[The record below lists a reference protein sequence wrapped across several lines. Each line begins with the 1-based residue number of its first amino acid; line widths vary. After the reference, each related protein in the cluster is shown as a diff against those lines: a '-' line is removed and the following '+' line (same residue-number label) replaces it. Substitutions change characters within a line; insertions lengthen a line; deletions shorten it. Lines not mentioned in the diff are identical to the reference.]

1 MKKLFI
7 IAVMAV
13 CCHTANA
20 QRARHLSGD
29 ITIQPMIGV
38 SEGIL
43 SGKYN
48 NFIFRSDDPRTGL
61 TIGAEGEYFTNTRN
75 LSLSAALLYTQQGW
89 MGKGTDPQTTKLN
102 FINVPLMVNFYIL
115 KGLALKL
122 GMQLGFRVS
131 ATEGGES
138 VGDLYEGFNLSL
150 PIGVSYEFKSPI
162 TLDLRY
168 VPALTPINKDS
179 NSDWKMRSDVLTLTI
194 GYKFE
199 LLSL

>member
-1 MKKLFI
+1 M
-7 IAVMAV
+7 IAVLAIF
-13 CCHTANA
+13 CLTANA
-20 QRARHLSGD
+20 QKARHLSGD

-75 LSLSAALLYTQQGW
+75 LSLTAGLMYTQQGW
-89 MGKGTDPQTTKLN
+89 MGKGTGPQTTKLN
-102 FINVPLMVNFYIL
+102 FINVPLMVNFYVL

-122 GMQLGFRVS
+122 GLQMGFRVS
-131 ATEGGES
+131 ATEGNES

-168 VPALTPINKDS
+168 IPALTPCPTNGMASLLYQEYPADEAS
-179 NSDWKMRSDVLTLTI
+179 TYTLVLLV
-194 GYKFE
+194 
-199 LLSL
+199 S

>member
-1 MKKLFI
+1 
-7 IAVMAV
+7 
-13 CCHTANA
+13 
-20 QRARHLSGD
+20 LSGD
-29 ITIQPMIGV
+29 IIVQPMIGV

-43 SGKYN
+43 SGKYD

-75 LSLSAALLYTQQGW
+75 LSLTAGLLYTQQGW
-89 MGKGTDPQTTKLN
+89 MGKGTGPQTTKLN
-102 FINVPLMVNFYIL
+102 FINVPLMVNFYVL

-122 GMQLGFRVS
+122 GLQMGFRLT
-131 ATEGGES
+131 ATEGNES
-138 VGDLYEGFNLSL
+138 VGDLYEGFNLGL

-162 TLDLRY
+162 TIDLRY
-168 VPALTPINKDS
+168 IPGLTTINKDS

-199 LLSL
+199 ITSL

>member
-75 LSLSAALLYTQQGW
+75 LSLTAGLMYTQQGW
-89 MGKGTDPQTTKLN
+89 MGKGTGPQTTKLN

>member
-1 MKKLFI
+1 M
-7 IAVMAV
+7 IAVLAIF
-13 CCHTANA
+13 CLTANA
-20 QRARHLSGD
+20 QKARHLSGD

-75 LSLSAALLYTQQGW
+75 LSLTAGLMYTQQGW
-89 MGKGTDPQTTKLN
+89 MGKGTGPQTTKLN
-102 FINVPLMVNFYIL
+102 FINVPLMVNFYVL

-122 GMQLGFRVS
+122 GLQMGFRVS
-131 ATEGGES
+131 ATEGNES

-168 VPALTPINKDS
+168 IPALTPINKDS
-179 NSDWKMRSDVLTLTI
+179 NSDWKMRSDALTLTI

-199 LLSL
+199 LFTL

>member
-1 MKKLFI
+1 M
-7 IAVMAV
+7 IAVLAIF
-13 CCHTANA
+13 CLTANA
-20 QRARHLSGD
+20 QKARHLSGD

-75 LSLSAALLYTQQGW
+75 LSLTAGLMYTQQGW
-89 MGKGTDPQTTKLN
+89 MGKGTGPQTTKLN
-102 FINVPLMVNFYIL
+102 FINVPLMVNFYVL

-122 GMQLGFRVS
+122 GLQMGFRVS
-131 ATEGGES
+131 ATEGNEN

-168 VPALTPINKDS
+168 IPALTPINKDS

-199 LLSL
+199 LFTL

>member
-1 MKKLFI
+1 MKKFLI

-13 CCHTANA
+13 LCLTANA
-20 QRARHLSGD
+20 QKARHLSGD

-75 LSLSAALLYTQQGW
+75 LSLTAGLMYTQQGW
-89 MGKGTDPQTTKLN
+89 MGKGTGPQTTKLN
-102 FINVPLMVNFYIL
+102 FINVPLMVNFYVL

-122 GMQLGFRVS
+122 GLQMGFRVS
-131 ATEGGES
+131 ATEGNES
-138 VGDLYEGFNLSL
+138 VGDLYESFNLSL

-179 NSDWKMRSDVLTLTI
+179 NSDWKMRSDALTLTI

-199 LLSL
+199 LFTL

>member
-1 MKKLFI
+1 M

-13 CCHTANA
+13 CCLTANA
-20 QRARHLSGD
+20 QKARHLSGD

-75 LSLSAALLYTQQGW
+75 LSLTAGLLYTQQGW
-89 MGKGTDPQTTKLN
+89 MGKGTGPQTTKLN
-102 FINVPLMVNFYIL
+102 FINVPLMVNFYVL

-122 GMQLGFRVS
+122 GLQLGFRVS
-131 ATEGGES
+131 ATEGNES
-138 VGDLYEGFNLSL
+138 VGDLYEGFNLGL

-168 VPALTPINKDS
+168 IPALTPINKDS

-199 LLSL
+199 ITSL

>member
-1 MKKLFI
+1 M
-7 IAVMAV
+7 IAVLAIF
-13 CCHTANA
+13 CLTANA
-20 QRARHLSGD
+20 QKARHLSGD

-75 LSLSAALLYTQQGW
+75 LSLTAGLLYTQQGW
-89 MGKGTDPQTTKLN
+89 MGKGTGPQTTKLN
-102 FINVPLMVNFYIL
+102 FINVPLMVNFYVL

-122 GMQLGFRVS
+122 GLQMGFRVS
-131 ATEGGES
+131 ATEGNES

-168 VPALTPINKDS
+168 IPALTPINKDS

-199 LLSL
+199 LFTL

>member
-1 MKKLFI
+1 M
-7 IAVMAV
+7 IAVLALF
-13 CCHTANA
+13 CLTANA
-20 QRARHLSGD
+20 QKARHLSGD

-75 LSLSAALLYTQQGW
+75 LSLTAGLMYTQQGW
-89 MGKGTDPQTTKLN
+89 MGKGTGPQTTKLN
-102 FINVPLMVNFYIL
+102 FINVPLMVNFYVL

-122 GMQLGFRVS
+122 GLQMGFRVS
-131 ATEGGES
+131 ATEGNES
-138 VGDLYEGFNLSL
+138 VGDLYEGFNLGL

-199 LLSL
+199 ITSL

>member
-1 MKKLFI
+1 M
-7 IAVMAV
+7 IAVLAIF
-13 CCHTANA
+13 CLTANA
-20 QRARHLSGD
+20 QKARHLSGD

-75 LSLSAALLYTQQGW
+75 LSLTAGLMYTQQGW
-89 MGKGTDPQTTKLN
+89 MGKGTGPQTTKLN
-102 FINVPLMVNFYIL
+102 FINVPLMVNFYVL

-122 GMQLGFRVS
+122 GLQMGFRVS
-131 ATEGGES
+131 ATEGNES

-168 VPALTPINKDS
+168 IPALTPINKDS

-199 LLSL
+199 LFTL

>member
-1 MKKLFI
+1 M
-7 IAVMAV
+7 IAVLAIF
-13 CCHTANA
+13 CLTANA
-20 QRARHLSGD
+20 QKARHLSGD

-75 LSLSAALLYTQQGW
+75 LSLTAGLLYTQQGW
-89 MGKGTDPQTTKLN
+89 MGKGTGPQTTKLN

-122 GMQLGFRVS
+122 GLQMGFRVS
-131 ATEGGES
+131 ATEGNES

-168 VPALTPINKDS
+168 IPALTPINKDS

-199 LLSL
+199 LFTL

>member
-1 MKKLFI
+1 MKKI
-7 IAVMAV
+7 YMIAVLAIF
-13 CCHTANA
+13 CLTANA
-20 QRARHLSGD
+20 QKARHLSGD

-75 LSLSAALLYTQQGW
+75 LSLTAGLLYTQQGW
-89 MGKGTDPQTTKLN
+89 MGKGDGPQTTKLN
-102 FINVPLMVNFYIL
+102 FINVPLMVNFYVL

-122 GMQLGFRVS
+122 GLQMGFRLT
-131 ATEGGES
+131 ATEGNES
-138 VGDLYEGFNLSL
+138 VGDLYEGFNLGL

-168 VPALTPINKDS
+168 IPALTPINKDS

-199 LLSL
+199 LFTL

>member
-1 MKKLFI
+1 M
-7 IAVMAV
+7 IAVLAIF
-13 CCHTANA
+13 CLTANA
-20 QRARHLSGD
+20 QKARHLSGD

-75 LSLSAALLYTQQGW
+75 LSLTAGLMYTQQGW
-89 MGKGTDPQTTKLN
+89 MGKGTGPQTTKLN
-102 FINVPLMVNFYIL
+102 FINVPLMVNFYVL

-122 GMQLGFRVS
+122 GLQLGFRVS
-131 ATEGGES
+131 ATEGNES

-168 VPALTPINKDS
+168 IPALTPINKDS
-179 NSDWKMRSDVLTLTI
+179 NSDWKMRSDALTLTI

-199 LLSL
+199 LFTL

>member
-1 MKKLFI
+1 M

-13 CCHTANA
+13 CCLTANA

-75 LSLSAALLYTQQGW
+75 LSLTAGLMYTQQGW
-89 MGKGTDPQTTKLN
+89 MGKGTGPQTTKLN

-122 GMQLGFRVS
+122 GLQLGFRVS
-131 ATEGGES
+131 ATEGNES
-138 VGDLYEGFNLSL
+138 VGDLYESFNLSL

-179 NSDWKMRSDVLTLTI
+179 NSDWKMRSDALTLTI

-199 LLSL
+199 LLTL

>member
-1 MKKLFI
+1 MKKI
-7 IAVMAV
+7 YMIAVLAIF
-13 CCHTANA
+13 CLTANA
-20 QRARHLSGD
+20 QKARHLSGD

-75 LSLSAALLYTQQGW
+75 LSLTAGLMYTQQGW
-89 MGKGTDPQTTKLN
+89 MGKGTGPQTTKLN
-102 FINVPLMVNFYIL
+102 FINVPLMVNFYVL

-122 GMQLGFRVS
+122 GLQMGFRVS
-131 ATEGGES
+131 ATEGNES
-138 VGDLYEGFNLSL
+138 VGDLYESFNLSL

-179 NSDWKMRSDVLTLTI
+179 NSDWKMRSDALTLTI

-199 LLSL
+199 LFTL

>member
-1 MKKLFI
+1 M
-7 IAVMAV
+7 IAVLAIF
-13 CCHTANA
+13 CLTANA
-20 QRARHLSGD
+20 QKARHLSGD

-75 LSLSAALLYTQQGW
+75 LSLTAGLMYTQQGW
-89 MGKGTDPQTTKLN
+89 MGKGTGPQTTKLN
-102 FINVPLMVNFYIL
+102 FINVPLMVNFYVL

-122 GMQLGFRVS
+122 GLQMGFRVS
-131 ATEGGES
+131 ATEGNES
-138 VGDLYEGFNLSL
+138 VGDLYESFNLSL

-179 NSDWKMRSDVLTLTI
+179 NSDWKMRSDALTLTI

-199 LLSL
+199 LFTL

>member
-1 MKKLFI
+1 M
-7 IAVMAV
+7 IAVLAIF
-13 CCHTANA
+13 CLTANA
-20 QRARHLSGD
+20 QKARHLSGD

-75 LSLSAALLYTQQGW
+75 LSLTAGLMYTQQGW
-89 MGKGTDPQTTKLN
+89 MGKGTGPQTTKLN
-102 FINVPLMVNFYIL
+102 FINVPLMVNFYVL

-122 GMQLGFRVS
+122 GLQMGFRVS
-131 ATEGGES
+131 ATEGNES

-168 VPALTPINKDS
+168 IPALTPINKDS
-179 NSDWKMRSDVLTLTI
+179 NSDWKMRSDALTLTI

-199 LLSL
+199 LLTL